1 MSLVI
6 ATNND
11 EDTTMR
17 QNQSIASA
25 YSFRNSLSSVYKIPP
40 NSQVCLQ
47 SAKVNL
53 DGRINVTLSNSTYY
67 DWFGA
72 PLLDGLPAQQ
82 KGSRDFST
90 SYPILQ
96 QLGEA
101 NQVLELTTDEI
112 ANLIQTKH
120 KEHHPNRMIVPLK
133 VEVDRE
139 ANGTGFN
146 GYKLTYTQKPGDG
159 VKRIPSTWKKCGS
172 SKNETRFTWDN
183 AKAMFQRNALDAAA
197 EEYLDPAVGM
207 GINYPIDLSEG
218 KLEVNFAECDKAKA
232 DCAWGVGMSRC
243 NLNSRGGS
251 LDRTRPSEL
260 FAPSWFSGRTE
271 QGSGDMGP
279 GSRGPGTGAGYYED
293 FGVHKNAD
301 DELVLR
307 HAVNT
312 ITITG
317 GIKIKG
323 TGYKEV
329 QYWANDKSHFKAL
342 TKRYVFDA
350 ADAYTKVRYV
360 AQGEQVEVYLVKD
373 DGTAH
378 LITQFDSGS
387 PGNSYFKPVSQTCW
401 TLHPVLYV
409 GARQNG
415 ADEGIL
421 AVIDFDGV
429 DITDYDPEG
438 VNLGSGVRGWY
449 EEAQLPSIVVGERI
463 NRFCQAVDIRKY
475 MNSGEDVSPL
485 IPYAQKGLDSD
496 NMVDSYI
503 SAIITSPNDLYANTP
518 QASSSKLFGFNGR
531 SFVTQAATID
541 AVSGAQ
547 LTVLTSDSA
556 SYPVQSIFV
565 RLNGFGQQVLNARTG
580 NKSTILAHL
589 PTADSR
595 GSVETRTRFFYEP
608 NRDIWIDLNNPFELQ
623 TTEFGLDFVYSTEQY
638 AKILS
643 GQSIVVLYFREK
655 PKTE

>member
-17 QNQSIASA
+17 QGQSIASA

-53 DGRINVTLSNSTYY
+53 DGRINLTLNNSTYY
-67 DWFGA
+67 DWFNS
-72 PLLDGLPAQQ
+72 PLVENPDGPAIDLTT
-82 KGSRDFST
+82 G
-90 SYPILQ
+90 YPILQ
-96 QLGEA
+96 EVGVA

-112 ANLIQTKH
+112 AERIQLKH
-120 KEHHPNRMIVPLK
+120 KEHHPNRMLVPLK

-146 GYKLTYTQKPGDG
+146 GYKLTYTQKEGDG
-159 VKRIPSTWKKCGS
+159 VKRIPSTWKKCGAPTDP
-172 SKNETRFTWDN
+172 TRFTWDDT
-183 AKAMFQRNALDAAA
+183 KAMFQRIALDANAD
-197 EEYLDPAVGM
+197 EYNDPSVGM
-207 GINYPIDLSEG
+207 GINYPLDLSEG
-218 KLEVNFAECDKAKA
+218 KLEVDFSSCAKDQS
-232 DCAWGVGMSRC
+232 DCPWGVGMSRC
-243 NLNSRGGS
+243 NLNSIGRMGAPGGVFAPNWFGGLASFQADGSHLTMTGS
-251 LDRTRPSEL
+251 LS
-260 FAPSWFSGRTE
+260 
-271 QGSGDMGP
+271 P
-279 GSRGPGTGAGYYED
+279 GAYYED
-293 FGVHKNAD
+293 FGVHKNED

-307 HAVNT
+307 HATCRT
-312 ITITG
+312 IETATR
-317 GIKIKG
+317 KSVRALSQ
-323 TGYKEV
+323 GYKEV
-329 QYWANDKSHFKAL
+329 KYWTNTKSHFKDL

-360 AQGEQVEVYLVKD
+360 ALGEQVEVYLVKD

-378 LITQFDSGS
+378 LITKYDAAEAV
-387 PGNSYFKPVSQTCW
+387 NSYFKPVSQTCW

-409 GARQNG
+409 GPTAQ

-421 AVIDFDGV
+421 AVIDYDGA
-429 DITDYDPEG
+429 DITKYDPEG
-438 VNLGSGVRGWY
+438 VDLVNGVRGWY

-463 NRFCQAVDIRKY
+463 NRFCMAVDMRQG
-475 MNSGEDVSPL
+475 MNSGRELAAGVV
-485 IPYAQKGLDSD
+485 PYAQKGLDGD
-496 NMVDSYI
+496 NMIDSYI
-503 SAIITSPNDLYANTP
+503 SAIITSPNELYAKTP
-518 QASSSKLFGFNGR
+518 RASSSKLFGFNGR

-541 AVSGAQ
+541 AGGAQ
-547 LTVLTSDSA
+547 LTILTSDSA

-595 GSVETRTRFFYEP
+595 GSIETRTRFFYEP